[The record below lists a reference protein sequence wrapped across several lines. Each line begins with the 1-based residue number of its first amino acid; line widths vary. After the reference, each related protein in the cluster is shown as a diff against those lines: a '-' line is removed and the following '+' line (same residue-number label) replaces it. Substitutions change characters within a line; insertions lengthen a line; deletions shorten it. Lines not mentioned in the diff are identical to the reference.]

1 MGLREHR
8 DRINVDGLKDIG
20 KVNRKLFGANAI
32 HNNERVYYNEK
43 YDYSINLENY
53 DEKINK
59 GLSEAIEKVAKAGS
73 EDGFEHMC
81 LVNLRTGKLDYE
93 ETDGLPDAV
102 GYKCW
107 DFLDANPTERYAF
120 VHNHVTNCSLS
131 EMDMRTV
138 LREEQIPLM
147 IAATNNAIKYVA
159 ERERFV
165 EEQDFDKLYE
175 KELKALSKKARDGII
190 SPAQRGFA
198 REEIIVDNLIRDY
211 TKKGE
216 LLIYDGKTK

>member
-1 MGLREHR
+1 
-8 DRINVDGLKDIG
+8 
-20 KVNRKLFGANAI
+20 
-32 HNNERVYYNEK
+32 
-43 YDYSINLENY
+43 
-53 DEKINK
+53 
-59 GLSEAIEKVAKAGS
+59 
-73 EDGFEHMC
+73 
-81 LVNLRTGKLDYE
+81 
-93 ETDGLPDAV
+93 
-102 GYKCW
+102 
-107 DFLDANPTERYAF
+107 
-120 VHNHVTNCSLS
+120 
-131 EMDMRTV
+131 MDMRTV

-175 KELKALSKKARDGII
+175 KELKALSKKVRDGII